1 MKDRLFLLE
10 NEFVD
15 ADLPGRH
22 FYCRDCITLNGI
34 LAAFPEKAAGL
45 EVIRVPHPRP
55 REAVIEMIGP
65 DNQWLPVLVFG
76 DRSATEQADGE
87 YHGRMFVRDMPRLL
101 HALHVRH
108 DFPEVHP

>member
-45 EVIRVPHPRP
+45 EVIRVAHPRP

>member
-15 ADLPGRH
+15 ANLPGRH

-34 LAAFPEKAAGL
+34 LAAFPERAAAL
-45 EVIRVPHPRP
+45 EVIRIPYPRP
-55 REAVIEMIGP
+55 RATVIEAIGT

-76 DRSATEQADGE
+76 DQSGSDHADGE
-87 YHGRMFVRDMPRLL
+87 HQGRMFVREMPRLL
-101 HALHVRH
+101 HALHIRH
-108 DFPEVHP
+108 GFPEAHP